1 MVEEARLESV
11 YTPKGYRG
19 FESPSFREG
28 GVEQRVTWFAPFFY
42 LLKQKE
48 STRTITNFLSNVQHV
63 FFLSV
68 TCYTIY
74 FHNFAERKAKK

>member
-1 MVEEARLESV
+1 M
-11 YTPKGYRG
+11 GY
-19 FESPSFREG
+19 
-28 GVEQRVTWFAPFFY
+28 VVCTFFY

-74 FHNFAERKAKK
+74 FHNFAESKAKK

>member
-1 MVEEARLESV
+1 MVC
-11 YTPKGYRG
+11 T
-19 FESPSFREG
+19 
-28 GVEQRVTWFAPFFY
+28 FFY

-74 FHNFAERKAKK
+74 FHNFAESKAKK